1 VPLWSDGRREPF
13 SGGVEYVL
21 ESARAGMR
29 HGSPGRKLQ
38 LLSGIPGE
46 QAVRSA
52 PTDTTDPGENFMPEM
67 KAPTSGDSASDR
79 RRSHRVNIAMPV
91 LIRGKKGTQ
100 PFEEPANTISV
111 SAHGC
116 MLRVAAP
123 VARGQEVA
131 IVNTKTAE
139 ELPSTVTF
147 IGQKDSGKT
156 EIGVEFA
163 EPSPLFWRIA
173 FPPEDWDPSERK
185 RSGSPRQPEKPLPK
199 PPR

>member
-1 VPLWSDGRREPF
+1 
-13 SGGVEYVL
+13 
-21 ESARAGMR
+21 
-29 HGSPGRKLQ
+29 
-38 LLSGIPGE
+38 
-46 QAVRSA
+46 
-52 PTDTTDPGENFMPEM
+52 MPEM
-67 KAPTSGDSASDR
+67 KSPMSGDSASDR

-91 LIRGKKGTQ
+91 LIRGTKGGQ
-100 PFEEPANTISV
+100 AFEEPAFTVSV

-116 MLRVAAP
+116 MMRVATQ
-123 VARGQEVA
+123 VTRGQEVA

-185 RSGSPRQPEKPLPK
+185 RSGSPQAPAKPAPK
-199 PPR
+199 PQR

>member
-1 VPLWSDGRREPF
+1 
-13 SGGVEYVL
+13 
-21 ESARAGMR
+21 
-29 HGSPGRKLQ
+29 
-38 LLSGIPGE
+38 
-46 QAVRSA
+46 
-52 PTDTTDPGENFMPEM
+52 MPEM
-67 KAPTSGDSASDR
+67 KSPTSGDSAADR

-91 LIRGKKGTQ
+91 LMRGTKGGQ
-100 PFEEPANTISV
+100 AFEEPALTVSV

-116 MLRVAAP
+116 MMRVATQ

-156 EIGVEFA
+156 EIGVEFGEA
-163 EPSPLFWRIA
+163 SPLFWRIA

-185 RSGSPRQPEKPLPK
+185 RSGSPQAPARPAPK
-199 PPR
+199 PQR